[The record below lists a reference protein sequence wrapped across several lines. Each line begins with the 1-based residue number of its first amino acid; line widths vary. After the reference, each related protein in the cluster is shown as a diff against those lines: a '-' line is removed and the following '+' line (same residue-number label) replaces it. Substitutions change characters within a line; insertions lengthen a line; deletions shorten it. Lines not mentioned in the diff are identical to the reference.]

1 MRPNY
6 PLSPNYRLSLDFDQ
20 QCRCLDAEHPRNLDE
35 FQNVD
40 LSFAGLDLP
49 DEGIRPLQLCRQL
62 SLRKA
67 CGMSGSDDGG
77 DQCPMLGAPQ
87 LLQRDALN

>member
-6 PLSPNYRLSLDFDQ
+6 PLSLDFDQ
-20 QCRCLDAEHPRNLDE
+20 ECRCLDAEYPRNLDE

-67 CGMSGSDDGG
+67 RGIPRGDDGG
-77 DQCPMLGAPQ
+77 DQCPMFGAPQ
-87 LLQRDALN
+87 LLQRGALN

>member
-1 MRPNY
+1 
-6 PLSPNYRLSLDFDQ
+6 
-20 QCRCLDAEHPRNLDE
+20 
-35 FQNVD
+35 
-40 LSFAGLDLP
+40 
-49 DEGIRPLQLCRQL
+49 L